1 MKKIVYYFNFVLVVC
16 LVATTNLFAQEQGDL
31 SVSMQ
36 SDKVD
41 VYGRMSAPNGSEWT
55 YTMNLVRS
63 GSFFNSVFKTFSK

>member
-1 MKKIVYYFNFVLVVC
+1 M
-16 LVATTNLFAQEQGDL
+16 ATTNLFAQEQGDL

-63 GSFFNSVFKTFSK
+63 GSFFNSFKYIFINE